1 MSDIIECSFSLFDEG
16 RKYTGHHRKYILEN
30 AKQICYSPAT
40 REKIALNEALGYFG
54 HGRREIAGKVRISEV
69 EKIMENGKAL
79 IVENVPS
86 NVTVAFD
93 VLDDGTVKHKQR
105 ILESAP
111 GQIVAGLNKSKV
123 GGFSWACAGSDGG
136 RKGATVLTSFEGFD
150 YVMNP
155 GFSSNRGYVLES
167 ATAET
172 RDIILESICQL
183 GVEDKEAEMILE
195 SWIASAQW
203 KAFELENKLADAE
216 IYTADMCE
224 TLDRLKTEVFQAQ
237 ETISVYESAE
247 KCRERLIDES
257 CGKYHIVIPKDV
269 AEAMISMASEQ
280 DFHKVVGFFESAYTA
295 ELAALPLGKKIKA
308 AQQPPKRAKKNDDLL
323 RGYDFTT
330 PFRFGQ

>member
-1 MSDIIECSFSLFDEG
+1 MSEIIECSFSLFNEG

-155 GFSSNRGYVLES
+155 GFSSNRGYVLEN
-167 ATAET
+167 ATAEA
-172 RDIILESICQL
+172 RDMILESICQI

-195 SWIASAQW
+195 NWIASAQW
-203 KAFELENKLADAE
+203 KALDLENKLADAE
-216 IYTADMCE
+216 LYSADMCE
-224 TLDRLKTEVFQAQ
+224 TLDRLKTEVSQAQ
-237 ETISVYESAE
+237 ETISIFENAEESR
-247 KCRERLIDES
+247 KKLVTES
-257 CGKYHIVIPKDV
+257 CGKYHIVIPVEV
-269 AEAMISMASEQ
+269 ADAMVSMSNEA
-280 DFHKVVGFFESAYTA
+280 DFRKVVGFFESAYTA
-295 ELAALPLGKKIKA
+295 ELAALPIGKKIKTSV
-308 AQQPPKRAKKNDDLL
+308 PSKKVKGNDDLL
-323 RGYDFTT
+323 RGYDFTS
-330 PFRFGQ
+330 PFKFGL

>member
-1 MSDIIECSFSLFDEG
+1 MSDIIECSFSLFNEG

-54 HGRREIAGKVRISEV
+54 HGRREFAGKVRINEV
-69 EKIMENGKAL
+69 EKIMENGKPM

-86 NVTVAFD
+86 NVTIAFD
-93 VLDDGTVKHKQR
+93 VLDDGTVNHKQR

-155 GFSSNRGYVLES
+155 GFSGNRGYVLES
-167 ATAET
+167 ASAET
-172 RDIILESICQL
+172 RDMILESICQT
-183 GVEDKEAEMILE
+183 GIEDKEAEMILE
-195 SWIASAQW
+195 SWLASAQW
-203 KAFELENKLADAE
+203 RAFELENKLADAE
-216 IYTADMCE
+216 IYSADMCD
-224 TLDRLKTEVFQAQ
+224 TLDRLKTEVSQAQ
-237 ETISVYESAE
+237 DTISVYESAE
-247 KCRERLIDES
+247 QARKRLVSES
-257 CGKYHIVIPKDV
+257 CGKYHIVIPVDV
-269 AEAMISMASEQ
+269 ADAMISMSSEA

-295 ELAALPLGKKIKA
+295 ELAALPLGRKIKA
-308 AQQPPKRAKKNDDLL
+308 IQPAKKVKQNDDRL
-323 RGYDFTT
+323 RGYDFTA